1 MLEGLHCFSRSDC
14 DGTGMV
20 APILEV
26 EHGDGGTCSIT
37 GGPVYRGASLP
48 QLRGHYFYSDYCGGI
63 SAAFSSQMVL
73 QPSFETG
80 PIRSESPVR

>member
-1 MLEGLHCFSRSDC
+1 
-14 DGTGMV
+14 MV

-48 QLRGHYFYSDYCGGI
+48 SCAAITSTPTTAGGI
-63 SAAFSSQMVL
+63 SAALSSQMVL
-73 QPSFETG
+73 QSSFETG
-80 PIRSESPVR
+80 PIRSGSPVR